1 MSAAGTLLS
10 DLDSKSP
17 VENDGDLVQKIMADM
32 NIPQGGGNQ
41 MMPAQQQ
48 ALPPAPSARAMPVMN
63 DPNPNSM
70 MQYSMDNQP
79 PTAHIIGGQ
88 HPNPADFASLLP
100 NQGQFGP
107 PGMMGA
113 PYYSGASAPVPPSP
127 PPPEDSWLKSSQKS
141 IIRELKTPI
150 LVAIIVFLV
159 SLPVVNA
166 MIGLYFPRLLRV
178 GGDPTTIGLLLKALS
193 AGIFFWVVQ
202 RVLVPLVAP

>member
-1 MSAAGTLLS
+1 MSSAGTLLT
-10 DLDSKSP
+10 DLDSKGP
-17 VENDGDLVQKIMADM
+17 VENDGDLVQKILADM

-41 MMPAQQQ
+41 MMPTQQ

-63 DPNPNSM
+63 DPNPNTM

-100 NQGQFGP
+100 NQAHFGP

-113 PYYSGASAPVPPSP
+113 PYYSGSAAPVPPSP
-127 PPPEDSWLKSSQKS
+127 PPPEDSWLKASKNSLM
-141 IIRELKTPI
+141 RELKTPL

-159 SLPVVNA
+159 SLPIVNT
-166 MIGLYFPRLLRV
+166 MLGLYFPRLLRV
-178 GGDPTTIGLLLKALS
+178 GGDPTPLGLLVKAAS
-193 AGIFFWVVQ
+193 AGLFFWVLQ

>member
-10 DLDSKSP
+10 DLDSKKP
-17 VENDGDLVQKIMADM
+17 VENDGDLVQQILADM
-32 NIPQGGGNQ
+32 NTSHGGGNQ
-41 MMPAQQQ
+41 MMPTQQ
-48 ALPPAPSARAMPVMN
+48 ALPPAPSARAMHAMN
-63 DPNPNSM
+63 DPNPNTM

-100 NQGQFGP
+100 NQGH
-107 PGMMGA
+107 MMGA
-113 PYYSGASAPVPPSP
+113 PYYSGGGGAPVPPSR
-127 PPPEDSWLKSSQKS
+127 PPPEDGWLKSSKKS
-141 IIRELKTPI
+141 LLRELKTPL

-159 SLPVVNA
+159 SLPFVNA

-178 GGDPTTIGLLLKALS
+178 GGDPTSIGLLVKSLS
-193 AGIFFWVVQ
+193 AGVFFWVLQ